1 AAIASVT
8 STTCCSA
15 AIAKTWATVRASRW
29 TPSAI
34 TSTTMSPEAAASR
47 AARAGPGSRWWI
59 GRIPLN
65 RWVAVG
71 SAERPLSRRSSS
83 RACAIAR
90 VIWALEPS
98 VWPSEGTAPTSAR
111 ASMTASASATS
122 GATVMVASD
131 PPASWA
137 SSRTR
142 SASPSVM
149 CSGFWAP
156 RRSTERNGPSRWIAA
171 ISPSATRSARS
182 ATRSRRVAASAVT
195 RDATRLVVPWRRCS
209 RTAVSISS
217 GEAASGKEAPPPPW
231 QWRSTRPGRIRPS
244 CSMVR
249 SAPCCG
255 ACAAGPAQRR
265 SPPEISSRASGTTP
279 CSSTAVPRTASSA
292 STAGEGGA
300 GGVRISS
307 PGARGRGAG
316 PRGAAGR
323 TGQEGGRGGE
333 GPRGVWDA
341 ALLELGGAAHG
352 ELGVGGGGVRGGCCA
367 HVFSR
372 CSGARDGPA
381 VRSEQTGLGVV
392 DAAQRVVVEGHAV
405 DAAIGGEHAR
415 LRLDGLGGED
425 AAHRGEQRVPVQQ
438 LEVAGELLDPVDLA
452 AALDLDRDRAS
463 RLIAREDVHR
473 ADRGEVLAAHQRPA
487 LAEGVDVL
495 REQGLEV
502 GLDAVLLQ
510 ARVDPEIVGG
520 VLEHLDQA
528 HPQPVTGLVVHDV
541 PLFDPL
547 ALGVLA
553 RLLVAA
559 ARGGQRARRGHPV
572 QRLVAAAVGMDQHA
586 AVGLDDQ
593 QPRGERE
600 MGGESTGV
608 VDGATSNDETHPA

>member
-1 AAIASVT
+1 
-8 STTCCSA
+8 
-15 AIAKTWATVRASRW
+15 
-29 TPSAI
+29 
-34 TSTTMSPEAAASR
+34 
-47 AARAGPGSRWWI
+47 
-59 GRIPLN
+59 
-65 RWVAVG
+65 
-71 SAERPLSRRSSS
+71 
-83 RACAIAR
+83 
-90 VIWALEPS
+90 
-98 VWPSEGTAPTSAR
+98 
-111 ASMTASASATS
+111 
-122 GATVMVASD
+122 
-131 PPASWA
+131 
-137 SSRTR
+137 
-142 SASPSVM
+142 
-149 CSGFWAP
+149 
-156 RRSTERNGPSRWIAA
+156 
-171 ISPSATRSARS
+171 
-182 ATRSRRVAASAVT
+182 
-195 RDATRLVVPWRRCS
+195 
-209 RTAVSISS
+209 
-217 GEAASGKEAPPPPW
+217 
-231 QWRSTRPGRIRPS
+231 
-244 CSMVR
+244 
-249 SAPCCG
+249 
-255 ACAAGPAQRR
+255 
-265 SPPEISSRASGTTP
+265 
-279 CSSTAVPRTASSA
+279 
-292 STAGEGGA
+292 
-300 GGVRISS
+300 
-307 PGARGRGAG
+307 
-316 PRGAAGR
+316 
-323 TGQEGGRGGE
+323 
-333 GPRGVWDA
+333 
-341 ALLELGGAAHG
+341 
-352 ELGVGGGGVRGGCCA
+352 
-367 HVFSR
+367 
-372 CSGARDGPA
+372 RDGPA

-463 RLIAREDVHR
+463 RLVAREDVHR

-593 QPRGERE
+593 QLRCEPTWAPEPETTATADLSDAGPAVVIDPGVLYVGGQEGELVIEGASDVSVITAGGGDIDAYLEEVHHTRVTGASDWTTLSTEE
-600 MGGESTGV
+600 MHPDGEDELADPTSSDLWRT
-608 VDGATSNDETHPA
+608 VDTAPSPYTLDIHDFWAGENDDPNGEDNEQP